1 MLAGILGSWLSLGL
15 VYPIEYTRNQIS
27 NNISQQNSSIIKMM
41 IKTVK
46 TQGFRALY
54 TGSAIM
60 MVGVAVFR
68 GVYFGVFDTFKGD
81 KEGLAIWG
89 VAYIASFL
97 SLLVTYPSNTIRQRL
112 ICSQT
117 FKQKYSGFSDCSR
130 QIYQKEG
137 LGSFIRGYQVVFLQ
151 SLLRSFILFFYDRI
165 AQDLQQGADN

>member
-81 KEGLAIWG
+81 KEGLARWG